1 MRRMAQRVDADV
13 VYLNGPRLLPA
24 AAVAGFERP
33 VLFHSHSYLGPG
45 AVLSLAGF
53 ALRRL
58 DAWLV
63 GQCEFVPPPWRPF
76 VRPER
81 ISVIYNGVTVPPHT
95 LEPAHARAPPLGR
108 LFPISPSH
116 A

>member
-24 AAVAGFERP
+24 AALAGFGRP

-58 DAWLV
+58 DALLL
-63 GQCEFVPPPWRPF
+63 GQCQFLPAPWRPLG
-76 VRPER
+76 RPER
-81 ISVIYNGVTVPPHT
+81 ISGILHRGSRPPHT
-95 LEPAHARAPPLGR
+95 LDRAHT
-108 LFPISPSH
+108 
-116 A
+116 